1 MELGR
6 IALVL
11 FGDYW
16 RKSRPAFPLLTGDL
30 AKARLYVSVDKWLS
44 IATLYALML
53 SFLCLSLAF
62 VAAAVFFNHVLIWGA
77 LAKPVISDTDLL
89 RLGAELGLTI
99 LVVLAC
105 FLFVFLVVF
114 LGFALYPQVRAWE
127 RKRKIDGHL
136 PYAIGWMASMASVGV
151 TPYMIF
157 KKLSEAEQF
166 FGEVS
171 NEAKLLVRNVEVL
184 GFDFM
189 SGLRSLAANT
199 PSTHMRTFIQG
210 TVTSALS
217 GGEMGTYFI
226 SKGRESMAENRK
238 RFADFITGLGLIS
251 EVYIAG
257 LVAAPLFVIVMFT
270 ALAMMGGA
278 SPMILVAIIY
288 VFIPL
293 GSLLLLLLTDALTP
307 EGIK

>member
-1 MELGR
+1 MDLGR

-16 RKSRPAFPLLTGDL
+16 RKNRPAFPLLTGDL
-30 AKARLYVSVDKWLS
+30 TKARLYISVDKWLS

-53 SFLCLSLAF
+53 SFFGLILAF
-62 VAAAVFFNHVLIWGA
+62 VAAALFFDHVLIWGA
-77 LAKPVISDTDLL
+77 LVKPVLSDADLL
-89 RLGAELGLTI
+89 RLGTDLGLII
-99 LVVLAC
+99 LAVLSC
-105 FLFVFLVVF
+105 FLFVF

-151 TPYMIF
+151 SPYMIF

-171 NEAKLLVRNVEVL
+171 NEAKLLVRDVEVL
-184 GFDFM
+184 GFDFV

-251 EVYIAG
+251 EVYIAV

-270 ALAMMGGA
+270 AMMMLRGA
-278 SPMILVAIIY
+278 SPMILMAIIY
-288 VFIPL
+288 GFIPL